1 MFYIDTKTNMRRIFM
16 KSVNKILSL
25 VLCLTMVLGV
35 FAVVPFS
42 AGAAEA
48 DVAETGE
55 SSGTT
60 GDCTWTLDDNGV
72 LTISG
77 NGAMADYVGM
87 YDKILPIPWGRS
99 ITKVIIEDG
108 VTIIGACAFYDCTG
122 LTSVDIPDSV
132 TRIGMFA
139 FLGCTGL
146 TNVDIPDSVTSIGT
160 DAFYDCAGLTSVTI
174 GKSVISIVDYDGPE
188 SCHPFERC
196 PNLTSIKVSED
207 NPVYDSRNDCNG
219 IIETETNTL
228 ICGCKNTK
236 IPDSVTSIIGAFYDC
251 SGLTSITIPNSV
263 TSIGFISFIGCRD
276 LTNIVIPDSVTSI
289 DGSEI
294 PSTTHICC
302 SPGSAAETYAKKYG
316 NSYGHDYVL
325 TPIDAENHQGV
336 CSYCGDKTEP
346 EAHTFTD
353 GVCTSCGYKEPLIE
367 LVDGY
372 YYIDGLL
379 AKGKG
384 AVEYAGDIYFV
395 RSDGSVFTSGKL
407 YVTEA
412 KANGILTAGTYYFDA
427 EGKLINSGVVDG
439 YYFEN
444 RKIAKGAGI
453 IEFENNIYYIRNDG
467 SAAVSTKIGIP
478 EAKTN
483 GLISSGYYSFDEAGR
498 LISDGIVDGYY
509 YKDCVIVK
517 SAGIVQFEGDLYYIR
532 NDGSVFTSG
541 RLYVTEPKTNGLI
554 EAGTYRFD
562 GDGKLIK

>member
-1 MFYIDTKTNMRRIFM
+1 M

-35 FAVVPFS
+35 FAIMPFA

-48 DVAETGE
+48 DVVETGA

-60 GDCTWTLDDNGV
+60 GDCTWTLDDDGL

-77 NGAMADYVGM
+77 NGAMGNDE
-87 YDKILPIPWGRS
+87 PHPWGTNIS
-99 ITKVIIEDG
+99 KVIIEEG
-108 VTIIGACAFYDCTG
+108 VTSIGDLAFFECAE
-122 LTSVDIPDSV
+122 LTSI
-132 TRIGMFA
+132 
-139 FLGCTGL
+139 
-146 TNVDIPDSVTSIGT
+146 DIPDSVTSIGWT
-160 DAFYDCAGLTSVTI
+160 AFADCTGLTNVTIGNSVTIIDDEAFSGCTGLTSI
-174 GKSVISIVDYDGPE
+174 D
-188 SCHPFERC
+188 
-196 PNLTSIKVSED
+196 
-207 NPVYDSRNDCNG
+207 
-219 IIETETNTL
+219 
-228 ICGCKNTK
+228 
-236 IPDSVTSIIGAFYDC
+236 IPDSVTSI
-251 SGLTSITIPNSV
+251 
-263 TSIGFISFIGCRD
+263 GFLAINNCTG
-276 LTNIVIPDSVTSI
+276 LTNITIPDSVTSI
-289 DGSEI
+289 GGSAFSGCTSLTSIAI
-294 PSTTHICC
+294 PDSVSSIGSYAIPNTTHICC
-302 SPGSAAETYAKKYG
+302 SPGSEAETYAKNNG

-372 YYIDGLL
+372 FYIDGLL

-395 RSDGSVFTSGKL
+395 RNNGSVFTSGKL

-427 EGKLINSGVVDG
+427 EGKLINSGVVGG

-517 SAGIVQFEGDLYYIR
+517 STGIVQFEGDLYYIR
-532 NDGSVFTSG
+532 NDGSIFTSG
-541 RLYVTEPKTNGLI
+541 RLTVTEPKSNGLI